1 MDIGENIFTR
11 RAAPLC
17 FCQGSWS
24 SPSVSSLLTISPFTV
39 FLPVVFPHDWAEPPL
54 VLLAEPPPVPQA
66 LLGLLTLSSVQD
78 LHSAQGGLIHLAPFS
93 PSFPKAH
100 IFGQSS
106 SSGVVTREGSQKDSA
121 PVGHWGHWDTTP
133 DMDVHPGVP
142 LVPVEAALMG
152 PSQPSPEVDPGA
164 PQCSGGHS
172 WERNMSQLSPKS
184 TGWSEMADG
193 TMGGHNKGHR
203 QPWSWELWSP
213 CQASSHLVS
222 LAQRGDMLSPSR
234 NSWVGHSAP
243 LCSTPRAA
251 QSLTAGTQQDAPAA
265 EQWILDLPFDS
276 RMVRIWMGLTVQ
288 PVPLC
293 SRARLKSCSYSG
305 ESCWLIPSPERTVS
319 VTGG

>member
-1 MDIGENIFTR
+1 M
-11 RAAPLC
+11 
-17 FCQGSWS
+17 
-24 SPSVSSLLTISPFTV
+24 
-39 FLPVVFPHDWAEPPL
+39 
-54 VLLAEPPPVPQA
+54 
-66 LLGLLTLSSVQD
+66 
-78 LHSAQGGLIHLAPFS
+78 GG
-93 PSFPKAH
+93 
-100 IFGQSS
+100 
-106 SSGVVTREGSQKDSA
+106 
-121 PVGHWGHWDTTP
+121 GHWGHWDTTP
-133 DMDVHPGVP
+133 DMDVHPGVS

-152 PSQPSPEVDPGA
+152 PTQPSPEVDPGA

-172 WERNMSQLSPKS
+172 WEWNMSQLSPKS
-184 TGWSEMADG
+184 MGWSEMADG
-193 TMGGHNKGHR
+193 TVGGGHNKGHR
-203 QPWSWELWSP
+203 QLWSWELWSP

-234 NSWVGHSAP
+234 NSWVGHSPP

-251 QSLTAGTQQDAPAA
+251 QSLTAGTQRDAPAA

>member
-24 SPSVSSLLTISPFTV
+24 SSSVSSLLTISPFTV

-78 LHSAQGGLIHLAPFS
+78 LHSAQGGLIHLAQFS

-121 PVGHWGHWDTTP
+121 PMGHWGHWDTTP
-133 DMDVHPGVP
+133 DMDVHPGVS

-152 PSQPSPEVDPGA
+152 PTQPSPEVDPGA

-193 TMGGHNKGHR
+193 TMGG
-203 QPWSWELWSP
+203 
-213 CQASSHLVS
+213 
-222 LAQRGDMLSPSR
+222 AQQGTQTTVVLGTVVTLPGQQPSR
-234 NSWVGHSAP
+234 VLGTARGHAVP
-243 LCSTPRAA
+243 FQKLLGGTFCSSLLHT
-251 QSLTAGTQQDAPAA
+251 QSCPEPHSRDTAGCS
-265 EQWILDLPFDS
+265 S
-276 RMVRIWMGLTVQ
+276 R
-288 PVPLC
+288 
-293 SRARLKSCSYSG
+293 
-305 ESCWLIPSPERTVS
+305 
-319 VTGG
+319 